1 MGAFLVV
8 DGDPLASNFPNLPE
22 RLEHVSIQDLM
33 PESTVKAFDV
43 GILIRLTRLD
53 LVELHALSP
62 GTRRSTPVTNILG
75 HCRRGSRPVCLAT
88 ARGGPACALRA
99 RLGMEVLMT
108 IAKRLRAHPR
118 RGCSTCE
125 SGDP

>member
-53 LVELHALSP
+53 LVESHALGLSP
-62 GTRRSTPVTNILG
+62 GGQHLGQILWTVSDTD
-75 HCRRGSRPVCLAT
+75 RVRVAPNSP
-88 ARGGPACALRA
+88 
-99 RLGMEVLMT
+99 
-108 IAKRLRAHPR
+108 
-118 RGCSTCE
+118 TC
-125 SGDP
+125 GIFH